1 MTMRRTFAILLVLG
15 AATPA
20 LARDSLGMF
29 SGWGAFRDPGQRC
42 YAIAKANPSAMSRD
56 FQPYADVA
64 IWPGRGVRGQVHFR
78 LSRPL
83 AGNSQPQLAIGG
95 QRIPLRA
102 NAATGDVWAADKRGD
117 AMIVATM
124 RSAGSMTA
132 SARDARGRGFSNTWQ
147 LAGAATA
154 MDAASLGCAGMR

>member
-1 MTMRRTFAILLVLG
+1 MRTVLITLALMAISG
-15 AATPA
+15 TA

-42 YAIAKANPSAMSRD
+42 YAIAKADRSAMGRD

-64 IWPGRGVRGQVHFR
+64 IWPGRGVRGQVHFK

-83 AGNSQPQLAIGG
+83 AANSQPQLAIGEA
-95 QRIPLRA
+95 RIALRA
-102 NAATGDVWAADKRGD
+102 HAATGDVWAADKRAD
-117 AMIVATM
+117 AAIVAAM

>member
-1 MTMRRTFAILLVLG
+1 MRARLALAVVAFGLAF
-15 AATPA
+15 PA
-20 LARDSLGMF
+20 LGRDSLGMF

-42 YAIAKANPSAMSRD
+42 YAIAKADRSAMGRD

-64 IWPGRGVRGQVHFR
+64 IWPGRGVRGQVHFK
-78 LSRPL
+78 LSRRL
-83 AGNSQPQLAIGG
+83 AGNSEPQLAIGE
-95 QRIPLRA
+95 QRIAHRA

-117 AMIVATM
+117 ATIVAAM

-154 MDAASLGCAGMR
+154 MDAASLGCAGVR